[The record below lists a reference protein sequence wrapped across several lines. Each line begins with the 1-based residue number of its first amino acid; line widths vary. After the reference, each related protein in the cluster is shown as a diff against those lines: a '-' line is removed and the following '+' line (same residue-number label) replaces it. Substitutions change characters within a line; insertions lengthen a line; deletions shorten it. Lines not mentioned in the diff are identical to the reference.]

1 MPVTILP
8 SNPACVFHPHQTVIT
23 TLFIGCLV
31 QKHTH
36 SYLHRTILPSCCC
49 SVTQG
54 GCGLALCG
62 LAWGQRKRLITL
74 SLARTVINLTIS
86 FEILSST
93 SPHSPLQSWRHLCR
107 ESSRD
112 LQQPCCC
119 WMWCLEMNQK
129 RAKYIC
135 FTVCS
140 SKVNWAWHCF
150 PSTTG
155 IQSKHTFHWAVGISW
170 SVNFPH

>member
-1 MPVTILP
+1 MTTFLSVPVLTEAFYEPQATLHCSCIINDTMPVTILP

-36 SYLHRTILPSCCC
+36 SYLHRTILLSCCC

-86 FEILSST
+86 FEILLST

-140 SKVNWAWHCF
+140 SKVN
-150 PSTTG
+150 
-155 IQSKHTFHWAVGISW
+155 
-170 SVNFPH
+170 